1 MQAPE
6 LWAATRAKRA
16 RRTALTS
23 YQSITIQ
30 KPVSFSPS
38 PVTGGAKPAM
48 FIISQSK
55 VSHPVW
61 HPLCLFTGKTPTIQN
76 TLSLSLSLWIESLFS
91 PSLLSRAKLSPSI
104 NLRVLN
110 SEMNRVMCI
119 FYFNFIYILIQ
130 KNYFRAWGFPLAKWK
145 MCSMWGKGVS
155 IQNYNI
161 KSLKILK
168 NSWC

>member
-1 MQAPE
+1 MLYLTNAGP
-6 LWAATRAKRA
+6 RAVSSNNSEKSEKDS
-16 RRTALTS
+16 THILS
-23 YQSITIQ
+23 VNHCSE
-30 KPVSFSPS
+30 PVSFSPS

-130 KNYFRAWGFPLAKWK
+130 KKLFQGLRLPFGK
-145 MCSMWGKGVS
+145 M
-155 IQNYNI
+155 
-161 KSLKILK
+161 K
-168 NSWC
+168 NVFNVR